1 MVMKEKELPIKCAEG
16 DAGAQKILYER
27 YSGHL
32 YVVCLR
38 YASDREEAMDLLH
51 DTFIKIYS
59 NIGKF
64 SYRGEGSLKGW
75 LTRLA
80 INMALERIRAN
91 AKVQTTPLPVEIVQ
105 EEPSETVMESIPTK
119 VLIQFIE
126 ELPPGYRA
134 VFNLY
139 VFENLPHKEI
149 ARMLGINEKSSSSQ
163 FLRAKTAIIKKI
175 NNYLKETENGKQYK

>member
-1 MVMKEKELPIKCAEG
+1 MKEKELPIKCAEG
-16 DAGAQKILYER
+16 DAVAQKILYER
-27 YSGHL
+27 YSGYL
-32 YVVCLR
+32 YGVCLR
-38 YASDREEAMDLLH
+38 YASDREEAMDFLH
-51 DTFIKIYS
+51 DAFIKIYS

-64 SYRGEGSLKGW
+64 TFRGEGSLKGW

-80 INMALERIRAN
+80 INLALERIRAN
-91 AKVQTTPLPVEIVQ
+91 TRMQSVDLPAEMAQ
-105 EEPSETVMESIPTK
+105 EEPSETLMERIPSK

-149 ARMLGINEKSSSSQ
+149 ARILGINEKSSSSQ
-163 FLRAKTAIIKKI
+163 FLRARTAIAKKI
-175 NNYLKETENGKQYK
+175 NDYLNKTENGKK

>member
-1 MVMKEKELPIKCAEG
+1 MKEKELPIKCAEG
-16 DAGAQKILYER
+16 DAVAQKILYER
-27 YSGHL
+27 YSGYL
-32 YVVCLR
+32 YGVCLR

-51 DTFIKIYS
+51 DIFIKIYS

-64 SYRGEGSLKGW
+64 TFRGEGSLKGW

-80 INMALERIRAN
+80 INLALERIRAN
-91 AKVQTTPLPVEIVQ
+91 TRMQSVDLPAEMAQ
-105 EEPSETVMESIPTK
+105 EEPSETLMERIPSK

-139 VFENLPHKEI
+139 IFENLPHKEI
-149 ARMLGINEKSSSSQ
+149 ARILGINEKSSSSQ
-163 FLRAKTAIIKKI
+163 FLRARTAIAKKI
-175 NNYLKETENGKQYK
+175 NDYLNKTENGKK

>member
-1 MVMKEKELPIKCAEG
+1 MEMKEKELPIKCAEG
-16 DAGAQKILYER
+16 NADAQKILYER

-32 YVVCLR
+32 YGVCLR

-51 DTFIKIYS
+51 DAFIKIYS

-64 SYRGEGSLKGW
+64 TFRGEGSLKGW

-80 INMALERIRAN
+80 INLALERIRAN
-91 AKVQTTPLPVEIVQ
+91 TRMQSVDLPAEMAQ
-105 EEPSETVMESIPTK
+105 EEPSETLMERIPSK

-149 ARMLGINEKSSSSQ
+149 ARILGINEKSSSSQ
-163 FLRAKTAIIKKI
+163 FLRARTAIAKKI
-175 NNYLKETENGKQYK
+175 NNYLNKTENGKK

>member
-1 MVMKEKELPIKCAEG
+1 MKEKELPIKCAEG
-16 DAGAQKILYER
+16 DAVAQKILYER
-27 YSGHL
+27 YSGYL
-32 YVVCLR
+32 YGVCLR

-51 DTFIKIYS
+51 DAFIKIYS

-64 SYRGEGSLKGW
+64 TFRGEGSLKGW

-80 INMALERIRAN
+80 INLALERIRAN
-91 AKVQTTPLPVEIVQ
+91 TRMQSVDLPAEMAQ
-105 EEPSETVMESIPTK
+105 EEPSETLMERIPSK

-149 ARMLGINEKSSSSQ
+149 ARILGINEKSSSSQ
-163 FLRAKTAIIKKI
+163 FLRARTAIAKKI
-175 NNYLKETENGKQYK
+175 NDYLNKTENGKK

>member
-51 DTFIKIYS
+51 DAFIKIYS

-75 LTRLA
+75 LTRLV

-91 AKVQTTPLPVEIVQ
+91 AKVQTAPLPVEIVQ
-105 EEPSETVMESIPTK
+105 EEPSETLMEMIPPK
-119 VLIQFIE
+119 MLIQFLE
-126 ELPPGYRA
+126 ELSPGYRA

-139 VFENLPHKEI
+139 VFENLSHKEI

-163 FLRAKTAIIKKI
+163 FLRAKAAIMKKI

>member
-1 MVMKEKELPIKCAEG
+1 MIMEEEKLSKECAKG
-16 DAGAQKILYER
+16 NADAQRILYER

-32 YVVCLR
+32 YGVCLR
-38 YASDREEAMDLLH
+38 YSAGRDEALDLLH
-51 DTFIKIYS
+51 DTFIKVYS

-64 SYRGEGSLKGW
+64 SFRGTGSLKGW

-80 INMALERIRAN
+80 INMALERIR
-91 AKVQTTPLPVEIVQ
+91 VESRISTVEMPHEMIE
-105 EEPSETVMESIPTK
+105 EEPPERLMSQIPSG
-119 VLIQFIE
+119 VLLGFIE

-139 VFENLPHKEI
+139 VFEDLSHKEI

-163 FLRAKTAIIKKI
+163 LLRAKAAVAKKI
-175 NNYLKETENGKQYK
+175 DNYLKKHGNGK

>member
-1 MVMKEKELPIKCAEG
+1 MKEKELPIKCAEG
-16 DAGAQKILYER
+16 NADAQKILYER

-32 YVVCLR
+32 YGVCLR

-51 DTFIKIYS
+51 DAFIKIYS

-64 SYRGEGSLKGW
+64 TFRGEGSLKGW

-80 INMALERIRAN
+80 INLALERIRSSARMQS
-91 AKVQTTPLPVEIVQ
+91 VDLPSEVPQ
-105 EEPSETVMESIPTK
+105 EEPSETLMERIPSK

-149 ARMLGINEKSSSSQ
+149 AKLLGINEKSSSSQ
-163 FLRAKTAIIKKI
+163 FLRARVAIAKKI
-175 NNYLKETENGKQYK
+175 NNYLNNTENGKK

>member
-1 MVMKEKELPIKCAEG
+1 MKEKELPIKCAEG
-16 DAGAQKILYER
+16 DAVAQKILYER
-27 YSGHL
+27 YSGYL
-32 YVVCLR
+32 YGVCLR

-59 NIGKF
+59 TIGKF
-64 SYRGEGSLKGW
+64 TFRGEGSLKGW

-80 INMALERIRAN
+80 INLALERIRSN
-91 AKVQTTPLPVEIVQ
+91 ARMQSTELHLEIAQ
-105 EEPSETVMESIPTK
+105 EEPAETLMEQIPPQ
-119 VLIQFIE
+119 VLIKFIE

-149 ARMLGINEKSSSSQ
+149 AKMLGINEKSSSSQ
-163 FLRAKTAIIKKI
+163 FLRAKMSIVKKI
-175 NNYLKETENGKQYK
+175 NNYLNRTENGKQQQ